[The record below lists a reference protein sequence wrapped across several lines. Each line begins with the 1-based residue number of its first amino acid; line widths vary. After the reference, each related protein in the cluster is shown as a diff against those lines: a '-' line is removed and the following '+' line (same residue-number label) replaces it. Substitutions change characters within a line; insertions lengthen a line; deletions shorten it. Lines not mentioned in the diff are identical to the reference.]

1 MLCGFAIRIKQDLKI
16 YVIATA
22 LGSASASAL
31 AGITSALA
39 GSAVILVGLA
49 ASALAST
56 TSARC
61 ILRSA
66 AVPFPRSL
74 SCNFCRF
81 MFKSNY
87 QYYFRR
93 NYIMKD
99 MKELLHSAHLTKTQ
113 KIIAEYVLD
122 NASEAC
128 FMTSTEIALKLGV
141 SESSVIRFSRTIGF
155 DGFMDFQKA
164 LRKDYQDKVLSISS
178 SITVP
183 SQRIA
188 KQAKLDTSSDYINW
202 HFKNAAH
209 NLEEIFIQ
217 NSIETFEQA
226 ADLIVSS
233 KHKYIA
239 ATRGNICLADFFLL
253 YLKQMVPHVTM
264 TTTTSMSPIDHMCNI
279 SHTDC
284 LVLFSFPRYSS
295 QDEVTAEMAHDAGA
309 SIIVITDKPSSLLAK
324 YADILLTVP
333 VDSNTFFNS
342 MIGPQFV
349 TEALL
354 EIISHRA
361 KGIEKRL
368 NIIDKYLNKLGNY

>member
-1 MLCGFAIRIKQDLKI
+1 
-16 YVIATA
+16 
-22 LGSASASAL
+22 
-31 AGITSALA
+31 
-39 GSAVILVGLA
+39 
-49 ASALAST
+49 
-56 TSARC
+56 
-61 ILRSA
+61 
-66 AVPFPRSL
+66 
-74 SCNFCRF
+74 
-81 MFKSNY
+81 
-87 QYYFRR
+87 
-93 NYIMKD
+93 

-188 KQAKLDTSSDYINW
+188 KQAKLDTSSDYINR

-233 KHKYIA
+233 IYCSNKRQYLSC
-239 ATRGNICLADFFLL
+239 GFLSPVSEADGSACDYDNHHF
-253 YLKQMVPHVTM
+253 YESDRPYV
-264 TTTTSMSPIDHMCNI
+264 
-279 SHTDC
+279 
-284 LVLFSFPRYSS
+284 
-295 QDEVTAEMAHDAGA
+295 
-309 SIIVITDKPSSLLAK
+309 
-324 YADILLTVP
+324 
-333 VDSNTFFNS
+333 
-342 MIGPQFV
+342 
-349 TEALL
+349 
-354 EIISHRA
+354 
-361 KGIEKRL
+361 
-368 NIIDKYLNKLGNY
+368 

>member
-1 MLCGFAIRIKQDLKI
+1 
-16 YVIATA
+16 
-22 LGSASASAL
+22 
-31 AGITSALA
+31 
-39 GSAVILVGLA
+39 
-49 ASALAST
+49 
-56 TSARC
+56 
-61 ILRSA
+61 
-66 AVPFPRSL
+66 
-74 SCNFCRF
+74 
-81 MFKSNY
+81 
-87 QYYFRR
+87 
-93 NYIMKD
+93 
-99 MKELLHSAHLTKTQ
+99 
-113 KIIAEYVLD
+113 
-122 NASEAC
+122 
-128 FMTSTEIALKLGV
+128 MTSTEIALKLGV

-188 KQAKLDTSSDYINW
+188 KQAKLDTSSDYINR

-264 TTTTSMSPIDHMCNI
+264 TTTTSMSPIDHMCTI